1 MMAAQVSLASS
12 AICSPDTS
20 LHDIPLDTIELQNDE
35 TILTGQTPSSSPA
48 GAAPRKD
55 IDVDG
60 GRIHFAGLRP
70 LPALLRE
77 WTHGPASGEKDGD
90 NNDDDNNRQKQSSS
104 SPSSP
109 SRDRAQRTSSGTP
122 IAVAVQNDRDQD
134 NIDDLDG
141 TIPPPPP
148 PPRNHNTCNNSNPQA
163 SPLWSMLQSSVTAAT
178 TTATSGA
185 AASSNAAAVLPAA
198 ALDSPPVK
206 AGLAHLDRAI
216 DQHGPVVAKILTN
229 SMCHL
234 RSSID
239 QIYAIAAPIPDVQ
252 QQQQQEG
259 GANDIVRSGGRGQGI
274 ELDIT
279 ENDLM
284 PGGTSIDID
293 ADPAKEEARAD
304 EEDEG
309 FVVLDSE
316 LLSSFAQ
323 SEYDDQD
330 DKFEEELMRKHGRG
344 CIRRRG
350 EFAIGDDD
358 LKGNRHLRGGAI
370 RRVRAWMRRRRER
383 CAEAKR
389 ERRPSSGGD
398 DHTVA
403 TDVDTHLALDLVRGP
418 PSCAPSTVKGQYHP
432 IADGESSDG
441 GCASQKV
448 VRTRSAKSRKDK
460 AKQKNKK
467 LRGWG
472 RSKAGTDDSAGY
484 QSSSSSDGTC
494 SAKKRKRRRHKKGGK
509 KNDSSKVGAPSPET
523 IPTAPEAQII
533 YRGASVGPN
542 VKPPAAAE
550 ARLIGQY
557 DPLSGRYLRYGD
569 AGHASP
575 SSSLANRPRLHSSP
589 AFFFADA
596 AAEKTARD
604 DNLFGSRNMHKSI
617 MPGAFHSIE
626 LLPDKYSQNE
636 AKKAKNKIDDTDK
649 PVDELLRS
657 ITSALEEDDDV
668 EFNSNVEESVEL
680 MSKAL
685 VKSSSPS
692 IEEDWVVVQPPA
704 SHQES
709 PVDKSI
715 KAIFL
720 SSLALSDQKSALV
733 DRIAGVHS
741 HPRSSAGIAMRNVPI
756 SSGLK
761 LSIYDVSAADHGL
774 ASLTFTSETTYVIVY
789 DLGIT
794 NPATNIRK
802 CSDAC
807 DTEKEIKKANRAL
820 QIDIEENLVSFAP
833 LIAQSNVKNCTILPL
848 IILPAD
854 SLSKEEELR
863 RLAIMHNVIASNT
876 SNAGISF
883 SQRLLVDGLD
893 EDSIEPI
900 TKDIIRAANLT
911 CDTSVRQGDGP
922 YFEQVRHFLMT
933 EKDQGAKIIP
943 VTKII
948 DNVNLPPSANLNNIL
963 RQLASSGIFLHF
975 EGENV
980 GKFIV
985 LDPKWLL
992 SAAATVAR
1000 RREITQHD
1008 DIPSHLPIVTSDGAN
1023 ELWKS
1028 MSFIS
1033 NALADGS
1040 VAMTPDSFTSYM
1052 KEILVAKRI
1061 FIPYETDDTTIY
1073 FIPTLCNDMPADDS
1087 WSYKTPE
1094 SWRTTMASSWTFDS
1108 SATTTV
1114 MNVISSALL
1123 SHFSSVF
1130 AEVEVTQVM
1139 AWRSSFLVHLSP
1151 RHAEAVQNG
1160 DKGSVTIFGH
1170 LASENDSNLSVA
1182 TSSAAPGTR
1191 RFVVS
1196 ARGQSGGGGR
1206 NIWDGGYRSV
1216 LSTLNAALSEL
1227 SGIDQLQETIC
1238 PDCLASQHPSRAAT
1252 WSNDSLR
1259 RIIASNE
1266 AHVLCSNGH
1275 RVETALLCG
1284 LEPTDSLRAA
1294 TDEDRML
1301 NRSVSSVNSH
1311 LGSVVLVGLYDE
1323 RRHAVMRVGSGFV
1336 ADAKRGL
1343 VVTAAH
1349 VVIDIMSASSGH
1361 RRSCKAIIGVLPR
1374 CDPSAAVYR
1383 YFAELLVEDF
1393 RTIDACVLRITTK
1406 FEQDVSAIEECG
1418 SQPEI
1423 PVANNMAM
1431 LKAELQPLKM
1441 TSAREIGEDIR
1452 ILGYSQSGALPRG
1465 GHINR
1470 SPDLSR
1476 GYIARIF
1483 RADHV
1488 STSSS
1493 VGQFVP
1499 REEIVCSCRVIEG
1512 MSGGPAINNNGKVLG
1527 LLSRSDKADGE
1538 RCYLVPA
1545 SELRSLVKRAKAMCS
1560 LTPLEIYWR
1569 MNSTASGESVSTRND
1584 SYM

>member
-1 MMAAQVSLASS
+1 
-12 AICSPDTS
+12 
-20 LHDIPLDTIELQNDE
+20 
-35 TILTGQTPSSSPA
+35 
-48 GAAPRKD
+48 
-55 IDVDG
+55 
-60 GRIHFAGLRP
+60 
-70 LPALLRE
+70 
-77 WTHGPASGEKDGD
+77 
-90 NNDDDNNRQKQSSS
+90 
-104 SPSSP
+104 
-109 SRDRAQRTSSGTP
+109 
-122 IAVAVQNDRDQD
+122 
-134 NIDDLDG
+134 
-141 TIPPPPP
+141 
-148 PPRNHNTCNNSNPQA
+148 
-163 SPLWSMLQSSVTAAT
+163 
-178 TTATSGA
+178 
-185 AASSNAAAVLPAA
+185 
-198 ALDSPPVK
+198 
-206 AGLAHLDRAI
+206 
-216 DQHGPVVAKILTN
+216 
-229 SMCHL
+229 MCHL

-252 QQQQQEG
+252 QQ
-259 GANDIVRSGGRGQGI
+259 
-274 ELDIT
+274 LDIT

-284 PGGTSIDID
+284 PGGTSIDIA

-309 FVVLDSE
+309 FIVLDSE

-344 CIRRRG
+344 CIPRRG
-350 EFAIGDDD
+350 EFAIGDD
-358 LKGNRHLRGGAI
+358 LEGNLLRGGAI

-389 ERRPSSGGD
+389 ERRLSCDGGGGHGGCGD

-403 TDVDTHLALDLVRGP
+403 TDVDTHLALDLVRGTS
-418 PSCAPSTVKGQYHP
+418 SCAPSGGKGQYHP
-432 IADGESSDG
+432 IVDVESSDG
-441 GCASQKV
+441 GCALQKIV
-448 VRTRSAKSRKDK
+448 KKRPTKSKKDK
-460 AKQKNKK
+460 ARQKKNKK

-472 RSKAGTDDSAGY
+472 RSRAGTDDSADY
-484 QSSSSSDGTC
+484 QSSSSSEGAC
-494 SAKKRKRRRHKKGGK
+494 SAKKRKRRSHKKGGK
-509 KNDSSKVGAPSPET
+509 KNNSSKVGAPSSET

-533 YRGASVGPN
+533 YRGAPVGPN

-569 AGHASP
+569 GDRASP
-575 SSSLANRPRLHSSP
+575 SSSLVNRPRLHSSP

-596 AAEKTARD
+596 ADEKNARD
-604 DNLFGSRNMHKSI
+604 DSHFGTRNMHESI
-617 MPGAFHSIE
+617 RPGAFPSIE
-626 LLPDKYSQNE
+626 PLSDRNPEHE
-636 AKKAKNKIDDTDK
+636 AKKTKVKIDDADK

-657 ITSALEEDDDV
+657 ITSALEEDDDINIDRYI
-668 EFNSNVEESVEL
+668 EGNEVEESGEVQTE
-680 MSKAL
+680 AL
-685 VKSSSPS
+685 AKPSPS
-692 IEEDWVVVQPPA
+692 SVEEDWVMVQVPA
-704 SHQES
+704 SHHQAF

-741 HPRSSAGIAMRNVPI
+741 LPRSSAGIAMRNVSI

-761 LSIYDVSAADHGL
+761 LSIYDVSAADQGL

-789 DLGIT
+789 DLGIN

-833 LIAQSNVKNCTILPL
+833 LITQSDVKDCTILPL
-848 IILPAD
+848 IILPAG
-854 SLSKEEELR
+854 SLSREEELR
-863 RLAIMHNVIASNT
+863 RLAIMQNVIASNS
-876 SNAGISF
+876 SNASICF

-900 TKDIIRAANLT
+900 TKDIIRAATVT
-911 CDTSVRQGDGP
+911 CDKSVRQGDGP
-922 YFEQVRHFLMT
+922 YFEQVRHFLVT

-943 VTKII
+943 VTKIT
-948 DNVNLPPSANLNNIL
+948 DNVKLPPSANLNSIL
-963 RQLASSGIFLHF
+963 RQLASSGSFLYF

-985 LDPKWLL
+985 LDPKWFL

-1000 RREITQHD
+1000 RRDITQHD
-1008 DIPSHLPIVTSDGAN
+1008 DIPSHLPVVTSDGASK
-1023 ELWKS
+1023 LWKS
-1028 MSFIS
+1028 MSFITNS
-1033 NALADGS
+1033 LADGS
-1040 VAMTPDSFTSYM
+1040 VAMTPDMFASYM
-1052 KEILVAKRI
+1052 TGILVTNRI
-1061 FIPYETDDTTIY
+1061 FIPYETDCTTSY
-1073 FIPTLCNDMPADDS
+1073 FIPTLCADMPDDF

-1094 SWRTTMASSWTFDS
+1094 SWRTTLASSWTFDS
-1108 SATTTV
+1108 SATNTV
-1114 MNVISSALL
+1114 MDVISSALL

-1130 AEVEVTQVM
+1130 TEVEVTQVM
-1139 AWRSSFLVHLSP
+1139 TWRSSFLVHLSP

-1182 TSSAAPGTR
+1182 MSSSTPGTR

-1206 NIWDGGYRSV
+1206 NIWEGGYRSV
-1216 LSTLNAALSEL
+1216 LSTLDAALSEL
-1227 SGIDQLQETIC
+1227 GGIDHSQETIC

-1252 WSNDSLR
+1252 WTKDSLS
-1259 RIIASNE
+1259 RIIASDE
-1266 AHVLCSNGH
+1266 AHALCSNGH

-1284 LEPTDSLRAA
+1284 LEPTNSLHAP
-1294 TDEDRML
+1294 TDEIRML

-1323 RRHAVMRVGSGFV
+1323 CTHTVTRVGSGFV

-1349 VVIDIMSASSGH
+1349 VVMDITSASSGH
-1361 RRSCKAIIGVLPR
+1361 RRSCKAVIGVLPSS
-1374 CDPSAAVYR
+1374 DPSAAVYR
-1383 YFAELLVEDF
+1383 YFAELLLEDA
-1393 RTIDACVLRITTK
+1393 RTVDACVLRITTK

-1423 PVANNMAM
+1423 PIANNMAT

-1441 TSAREIGEDIR
+1441 TSTREIGEDIR
-1452 ILGYSQSGALPRG
+1452 ILGYSQSGEGILPRG

-1488 STSSS
+1488 SATCSSS

-1545 SELRSLVKRAKAMCS
+1545 SELRSLIKRAKAMCS

-1569 MNSTASGESVSTRND
+1569 MNSTASGESASNSNN